1 MSERPIEGVEDRGGR
16 GVSGGGPE
24 GENGSGERAMRNAA
38 PADGIDENAGRRGA
52 PESPRTIRRVKPA
65 NEGKRPVLTSAQRLL
80 VLDVWMRSGLPAGE
94 FSSLVGVS
102 SHTLYAWKRRFEEL
116 GPSGLEEQPRGGPK
130 GSRLAEATKRA
141 IVMMKRA
148 HPEWGCERIHD
159 MLVRTEG
166 YQASPNAIGRVL
178 KEAGYETEE
187 RETKAHPPKEQRF
200 ERARPNQLWQSDLF
214 TFLLKR
220 ENRRVYLV
228 AFLDDHSRYVV
239 GYGLHATASGSL
251 VREVVEASITNYGAP
266 EEILTDNGSQYITWR
281 GKSGFTKLLERRGIQ
296 HIVARPRHPQTLG
309 KTERFWGSLWR
320 ECLEGAVFRGL
331 EDARTRVGLYI
342 DYYNFLRPHQG
353 IEGLVPADRYFE
365 AAPQVRATL
374 QARVE
379 QNALDLARH
388 GVPRKSV
395 YLAGRVGDQSFAL
408 HGEGERVILTQDG
421 GKSEEVDLQAPGRR
435 AEPGQEAV
443 LPEPMAATALQGQ
456 ADDEGERPPGT
467 SLLDAGLERL
477 EDAGVIVADDETPAN
492 GGEA

>member
-1 MSERPIEGVEDRGGR
+1 VSESGLDDEKGLDTGG
-16 GVSGGGPE
+16 E
-24 GENGSGERAMRNAA
+24 GEAEWDDAGGEKALEREEV
-38 PADGIDENAGRRGA
+38 GE
-52 PESPRTIRRVKPA
+52 PRTGRRVKPTNA
-65 NEGKRPVLTSAQRLL
+65 IARRPVLTSAQRLL
-80 VLDVWMRSGLPAGE
+80 VLDVWLRSGLPAGE
-94 FSSLVGVS
+94 YASLVGVS

-141 IVMMKRA
+141 IVMMKRT

-178 KEAGYETEE
+178 KEAGYEAEE
-187 RETKAHPPKEQRF
+187 QETRVHPAQERRF

-251 VREVVEASITNYGAP
+251 VREVAEAAMVNYGAP
-266 EEILTDNGSQYITWR
+266 EEILTDNGAQYITWR
-281 GKSGFTKLLERRGIQ
+281 GKSGFTKLLERRGIR
-296 HIVARPRHPQTLG
+296 HVVARPRHPQTLG

-331 EDARTRVGLYI
+331 EDARRRVGLYI

-365 AAPQVRATL
+365 AAPQVRAAL
-374 QARVE
+374 VARVKE
-379 QNALDLARH
+379 NALDLARH

-395 YLAGRVGDQSFAL
+395 YVAGRVGEQSFAL
-408 HGEGERVILTQDG
+408 HGEGDRVILTQAG
-421 GKSEEVDLQAPGRR
+421 GQREEVDLQAPGRR
-435 AEPGQEAV
+435 AEAGDETELPEPVATTAV
-443 LPEPMAATALQGQ
+443 LPGPLG
-456 ADDEGERPPGT
+456 DEEDRPPGT
-467 SLLDAGLERL
+467 SALDAGLDQLADE
-477 EDAGVIVADDETPAN
+477 GVIALHGDIPEG